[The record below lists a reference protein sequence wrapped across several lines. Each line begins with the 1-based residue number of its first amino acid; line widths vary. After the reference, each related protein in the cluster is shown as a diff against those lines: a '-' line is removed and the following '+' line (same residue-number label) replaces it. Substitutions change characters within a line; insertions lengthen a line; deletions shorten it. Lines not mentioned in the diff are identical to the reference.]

1 MLKKSKYRFLIASM
15 AVVFLVA
22 SFAEGQ
28 IIQNDVFWKDTDG
41 NPIYAQRG
49 GTLKLGDTWYMYG
62 AIYGSATSYYN
73 QWTGSKA
80 TAPGGSAACYSS
92 KDLVHWKF
100 EGAVFKYGGWFAGPN
115 VAYNKNTKKY
125 VLIAQAGNDV
135 VFATADSPTGPFKQD
150 HVETPSPITNSGTGD
165 ATTFIDD
172 DGTPYIICSSKSGR
186 SHVYVI
192 PLRASDYLACE
203 RPVEIFSGAGREGN
217 CMFKYK
223 GRYYAASSDLHG
235 YNTSHTYYISSD
247 KILGPYG
254 KEKIMTNTDLDYS
267 HVTQCGFFIT
277 VNGTVDT
284 TVIYCG
290 DRWSDNAG
298 NGVGYNQWCPL
309 TFDGDNVVFNSLSQ
323 WSIDVVT
330 GTWKVGQG
338 NNYILNPAI
347 EADRLTVSSVVGW
360 EGNAPNAKGSHGA
373 GNFCL
378 SLGSSAKATQ
388 KIPQSP
394 TIADIPNGT
403 YEMKAWVQTSGGGNC
418 QISIS
423 GFGGSDMN
431 KSSAAGS
438 WTEISISNIGIS
450 TGKAIVSASNTGSG
464 TCMMDEFSLVRTDK
478 SAAVEN
484 PGRMNRGFTFNP
496 ATYRIQ
502 PNGWSGGAIR
512 LELYTVDGKSV
523 LKQSVT
529 GTDADQYNLPVGR
542 FESGNYLLKMSSD
555 KISSVQKITIG
566 R

>member
-1 MLKKSKYRFLIASM
+1 MFKCLKHLFFAAGIAVIS
-15 AVVFLVA
+15 LVN
-22 SFAEGQ
+22 SFAGSQ

-80 TAPGGSAACYSS
+80 TSPGGSTACYTS
-92 KDLVHWKF
+92 KDLVNWKF
-100 EGAVFKYGGWFAGPN
+100 EGSVFKYSGWFAGPN

-135 VFATADSPTGPFKQD
+135 VFATADKPTGPFVQD
-150 HVETPSPITNSGTGD
+150 HVETPSPMVNGGTGD

-172 DGTPYIICSSKSGR
+172 DGTPYISCSNKSGR

-192 PLRASDYLACE
+192 PIRASDYLACE
-203 RPVEIFSGAGREGN
+203 KTIEIYSGGGREGN
-217 CMFKYK
+217 CMFNYK
-223 GRYYAASSDLHG
+223 GRYFSASSDLHG
-235 YNTSHTYYISSD
+235 WNTSHTYYISAD
-247 KILGPYG
+247 KVLGPYG
-254 KEKIMTNTDLDYS
+254 TEKIMTNTELDYS
-267 HVTQCGFFIT
+267 HVTQAGFFIT

-309 TFDGDNVVFNSLSQ
+309 TIEGNTVIFNSLSQ
-323 WSIDVVT
+323 WSIDAIT
-330 GTWKVGQG
+330 GTWKVGPG
-338 NNYILNPAI
+338 NNYILNPSF
-347 EADRLTVSSVVGW
+347 EADRIGVGSVVGW
-360 EGNAPNAKGSHGA
+360 EGKDPNTSGSHGA
-373 GNFCL
+373 GKYCL

-388 KIPQSP
+388 NIPQTP
-394 TIADIPNGT
+394 TIAAIPGGT
-403 YEMKAWVQTSGGGNC
+403 YEMKAWARGSC

-423 GFGGSDMN
+423 GFGGADMS
-431 KSSAAGS
+431 KSSSGS
-438 WTEISISNIGIS
+438 DWTLISIQNIKIS
-450 TGKAIVSASNTGSG
+450 SGKATVSASGSG
-464 TCMMDEFSLVRTDK
+464 GSCTMDEFSLINMD
-478 SAAVEN
+478 AVGVAEN
-484 PGRMNRGFTFNP
+484 PGRKNQWFTFNP

-502 PNGWSGGAIR
+502 PNGWSGETIR
-512 LELYTVDGKSV
+512 LEMYTVGGKKV

-529 GTDADQYNLPVGR
+529 GSDADRFTLPVGR
-542 FESGNYLLKMSSD
+542 FESGNYLLKVSTD
-555 KISSVQKITIG
+555 KNSSVQKITIG